1 MTIFNGS
8 IGGTT
13 SGTELSSLE
22 TFGTDP
28 VLYGSVATTGAQI
41 YHDIVTLGSDIILT
55 GKNITFD
62 STVKSDVTSDT
73 NFSLKVV
80 DSGSTVFGG
89 AVGGNGTVAGEK
101 LSSLNISSVG
111 DAALKGIQ
119 ATGPISVVTK
129 TGNLTVDGTISTSD
143 ASAKAIQLN
152 AGSDIA
158 AGTATGGNIIIK
170 SGTISVGTGGIA
182 TLYTGSVLDS
192 TGLTNLIGS
201 GSGNFRYNS
210 DEVTTNYTKP
220 LNTGLNAIYRESP
233 SVAVALANE
242 TIENISGLQNNDPI
256 TSIADLTSLGYPY
269 PTVTLIIVP
278 DVHITTKVND
288 SLANVLGRSDVK
300 GNEAASNDI
309 TSNDITINEI
319 TINEITSNEITSNEV
334 TGKEKTSNEIAGNE
348 GIGNEVST
356 LLSNRISG
364 GLGSLSGLGGGG
376 LALAGTNTYSGGHT
390 ITAAIPYIRPEGKS
404 NNVSRD
410 KNNEPDRNSDLI
422 NKLLMTGGA
431 VIILGGGSL
440 LLSKNFRFSPNNT
453 LGKHVNVYP
462 HIDYGNQHLN
472 RDILPKDFAGK
483 KEISIYILI
492 DKGTQE
498 SQVHGSQDNSD
509 YYDHG

>member
-1 MTIFNGS
+1 MQS
-8 IGGTT
+8 DGTNY
-13 SGTELSSLE
+13 SL
-22 TFGTDP
+22 T
-28 VLYGSVATTGAQI
+28 VL
-41 YHDIVTLGSDIILT
+41 
-55 GKNITFD
+55 
-62 STVKSDVTSDT
+62 
-73 NFSLKVV
+73 
-80 DSGSTVFGG
+80 DSGSTIFSGAIGG
-89 AVGGNGTVAGEK
+89 DGTVAGEK

-319 TINEITSNEITSNEV
+319 TINEITSNEITSNEITSNEV